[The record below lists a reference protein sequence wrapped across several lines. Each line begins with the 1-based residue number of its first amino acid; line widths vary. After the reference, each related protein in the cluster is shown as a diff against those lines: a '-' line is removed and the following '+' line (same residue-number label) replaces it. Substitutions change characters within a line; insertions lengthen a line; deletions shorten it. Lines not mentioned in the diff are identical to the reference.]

1 MIYIFGGIM
10 ALWQGNSRRSE
21 TGRRIRYFRGK
32 RKFEIGRES
41 LLTTIGELRLKKIR
55 TRGTNRKTRVKTI
68 NIAYVIDKKNNKTKK
83 TEIKSVIGNPA
94 NINYIRRNIINKGAI
109 IETDIG
115 KARVTSRPGQTGAVN
130 AILI

>member
-1 MIYIFGGIM
+1 M
-10 ALWQGNSRRSE
+10 ALWQGNAKRNK
-21 TGRRIRYFRGK
+21 TGRRIRCSRGK

-41 LLTTIGELRLKKIR
+41 LLTTVGEIRLKKVR
-55 TRGTNRKTRVKTI
+55 TRGKSIKTRAKAI
-68 NIAYVIDKKNNKTKK
+68 NIAFVIDQKNNKTKK

-115 KARVTSRPGQTGAVN
+115 KARVTSRPGQTGSVN

>member
-1 MIYIFGGIM
+1 M
-10 ALWQGNSRRSE
+10 ALWQGNAKRNK
-21 TGRRIRYFRGK
+21 TGRRIRCSRGK

-41 LLTTIGELRLKKIR
+41 LLTTVGEIRLKKVR
-55 TRGTNRKTRVKTI
+55 TRGKNIKTRAKAI
-68 NIAYVIDKKNNKTKK
+68 NIAFVIDQKNNKTKK

-109 IETDIG
+109 IDTDIG
-115 KARVTSRPGQTGAVN
+115 KARVTSRPGQTGSVN